1 MSNDRDGSL
10 ENPPDGGKVR
20 LPDAQ
25 AKPWEALGISR
36 ATWYRQGKPADVDR
50 LASNKYLGR
59 QKSWMGNYDCSV
71 RTIQR
76 MFFVRRYGIECMW
89 QLAYQECL
97 PLGMLEEI
105 AKWEHEDQHRFI
117 ARLLELAL
125 GLPWD
130 KQASMSSV
138 EYIKEFG
145 PVFGVLAPIDRGQL
159 KRVARQLHR
168 ETEADVFRIGLEEL
182 EAL

>member
-1 MSNDRDGSL
+1 VNNDRDGSL

-36 ATWYRQGKPADVDR
+36 ATWYRQGKPANVDR
-50 LASNKYLGR
+50 LASNEFHVR
-59 QKSWMGNYDCSV
+59 QKSWMGSYWCSA

-76 MFFVRRYGIECMW
+76 MFFVRRRYGIECMW

-105 AKWEHEDQHRFI
+105 AKWEHEDQRRFI
-117 ARLLELAL
+117 ARLLELAP

-130 KQASMSSV
+130 KHFTDSEAY
-138 EYIKEFG
+138 YIEFFG

-159 KRVARQLHR
+159 TRVARQVRR
-168 ETEADVFRIGLEEL
+168 EIEADMFS
-182 EAL
+182 